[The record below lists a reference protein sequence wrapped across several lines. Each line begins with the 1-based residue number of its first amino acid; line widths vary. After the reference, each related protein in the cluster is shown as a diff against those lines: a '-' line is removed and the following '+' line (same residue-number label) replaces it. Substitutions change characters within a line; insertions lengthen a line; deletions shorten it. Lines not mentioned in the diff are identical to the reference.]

1 MYIVE
6 LPKELEERAR
16 TLHRE
21 AFVYDAT
28 VFDTG
33 LLKDEKTEIQGLVD
47 GGINAAN
54 VTFCGHMHNF
64 SRGVDS
70 FYTHLKVVER
80 NADKLRFCTTVAE
93 LERCKKDGKIGIIA
107 HFQDSKPIEDKLD
120 YLNTFYRL
128 GLRVLQLTYNVQ
140 GLVGAGCCERGDA
153 GLSYFGLQV
162 VEECNRLG
170 ILIDLSHVNH
180 QTSWDAIKH
189 SKAPVAFT
197 HVGIYKLCPA
207 YGRNKPDELLKA
219 VVDTGGVV
227 GIAWFAPLVK
237 RNPET
242 HKVLQASVD
251 DVLDQMD
258 YAIKL
263 LGVDNVGIGTDLS
276 DYNARTLEVPPDSSI
291 RWYRPL
297 RPDVFGS
304 GPTDRFDPAP
314 IGLDSHAGILNI
326 TRGMVKRGY
335 SDENIKKVLGGN
347 WLRLLKRI
355 WGK

>member
-1 MYIVE
+1 MFAIP
-6 LPKELEERAR
+6 LPGELEERAQA
-16 TLHRE
+16 LHRQ

-33 LLKDEKTEIQGLVD
+33 FMKDETNEIQCLID
-47 GGINAAN
+47 GGVSAAN

-64 SRGVDS
+64 LRGVDS
-70 FYTHLKVVER
+70 FHAHLRVVER
-80 NADKLRFCTTVAE
+80 NADKLRFCTSVAE
-93 LERCKKDGKIGIIA
+93 LEQCKKEGKLGIIA
-107 HFQDSKPIEDKLD
+107 HFQDSKPIEDRLD
-120 YLNTFYRL
+120 YLKTFHRL

-140 GLVGAGCCERGDA
+140 GYVGAGCCERGDA
-153 GLSYFGLQV
+153 GLSHFGLQV

-197 HVGIYKLCPA
+197 HVGIYTLCPA
-207 YGRNKPDELLKA
+207 HGRNKPDELLKA
-219 VVDTGGVV
+219 VVGTGGVV
-227 GIAWFAPLVK
+227 GIVWWPPLIK

-242 HKVLQASVD
+242 HKVLPSTVE
-251 DVLDQMD
+251 DVLDHME

-263 LGVDNVGIGTDLS
+263 LGIENVGIGTDLS
-276 DYNARTLEVPPDSSI
+276 DLNARTLEVPPESSI
-291 RWYRPL
+291 RWHRPL

-304 GPTDRFDPAP
+304 GPTDRFDPFP
-314 IGLDSHAGILNI
+314 TGLESHAGMLNI
-326 TRGMVKRGY
+326 TRGLIKRGY
-335 SDENIKKVLGGN
+335 KDEDIKKVLGGN

-355 WGK
+355 WGS